1 MQRLTIKLFSHNECV
16 HCLAVRRFLIER
28 HIHFEEVDVEQTP
41 GALQE
46 LTALTGSATHV
57 PLLTVNQET
66 FIALGQKTARRI
78 IELSSL
84 AFACRTA

>member
-28 HIHFEEVDVEQTP
+28 HIHFEEVDVERTP

-46 LTALTGSATHV
+46 LTALTGSAIHV
-57 PLLTVNQET
+57 PFLTVNQEA
-66 FIALGQKTARRI
+66 FIALDQKTAHRI
-78 IELSSL
+78 IEQSHLV
-84 AFACRTA
+84 FPC